1 MVLLR
6 VLFTSLILLITFES
20 KAVISSG
27 TGFFVEKNGIVATN
41 FHVIKDAKSISLR
54 LSDGKI
60 VDAIV
65 VKKDPKNDLALL
77 KAKNITEKPLKIKS
91 SKNVSKGEKVY
102 ALGFPHIQ
110 LQGLEPKLT
119 DGIISSLSG
128 IGNDKRTY
136 QITNPIQ
143 PGNSGGPLFTEDGKV
158 IGIVVA
164 SINSIAV
171 ARETGSIPQ
180 NVNYAIKSKYLI
192 EIIGESYSEKQKK
205 ISQKER
211 KFSEIV
217 KEIEK
222 SVVIVLVK
230 K

>member
-1 MVLLR
+1 MFFLK
-6 VLFTSLILLITFES
+6 VLFTTLIFFTPETY
-20 KAVISSG
+20 ATISSG
-27 TGFFVEKNGIVATN
+27 TGFFVGKNGIVATN
-41 FHVIKDAKSISLR
+41 FHVIKDAKSVSLR

-65 VKKDPKNDLALL
+65 IKKDLKNDLALL
-77 KAKNITEKPLKIKS
+77 KTKNTIKNPLKITS
-91 SKNVSKGEKVY
+91 SKNIAKGEKVY

-128 IGNDKRTY
+128 IGNDKRVY

-158 IGIVVA
+158 IGIIVA

-180 NVNYAIKSKYLI
+180 NVNYAIKSQYLIDMIGTNSSEKEKKYLT
-192 EIIGESYSEKQKK
+192 KDKK
-205 ISQKER
+205 
-211 KFSEIV
+211 FTEIV

-222 SVVIVLVK
+222 SVVIVLIRK
-230 K
+230 